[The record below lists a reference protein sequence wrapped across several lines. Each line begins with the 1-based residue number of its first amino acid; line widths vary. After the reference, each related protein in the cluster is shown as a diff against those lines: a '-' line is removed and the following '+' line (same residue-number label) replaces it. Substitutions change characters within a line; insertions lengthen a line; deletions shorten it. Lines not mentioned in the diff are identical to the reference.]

1 MNKNFLPQMLLK
13 FIITNILFSVII
25 FVFTGCFTA
34 SVNKE
39 KLLQQE
45 KWSQQ
50 MVESHGLKDF
60 YTNRVLHEKLA
71 NTGWDY
77 VTGLIA
83 ISVLNAWERYPDKTE
98 YYAAVKAFADR
109 NTNADGSTII
119 NSTGESALG
128 PSNIDDLAA
137 GRIFFL
143 LYKEELKR
151 GNIKDAERYKNAA
164 TLIRNTLKYAHSRI
178 KEGQPGAG
186 GFYHKAVYPSQM
198 WLDGLYMGAPVYAQ
212 WQSAFGATDV
222 KDNQQSWSDI
232 ANQFKILH
240 RYTYNADKQLNY
252 HAWSAMPNDSNS
264 FWANKTEPYSGC
276 SKEFWGR
283 GMGWYFAALV
293 DVLEVMPN
301 NHPDYAALRSM
312 CNQVAAGLKRWQDKG
327 SGVWY
332 QLLQYDSTIK
342 GDGKGDIVN
351 GKTYNVGTAPN
362 YLEASCSSIFTYA
375 FFKGMRLGVLDKGR
389 YKLTAEKAYQGLL
402 KTFIRKQES
411 GIDII
416 QSCASA
422 GLGPAGNPSRTG
434 TINYYLCGTDVTVV
448 KNEGKAIGTF
458 ILASVE
464 YENYTQT
471 K

>member
-1 MNKNFLPQMLLK
+1 MNKSTFTQRLSR
-13 FIITNILFSVII
+13 IILS
-25 FVFTGCFTA
+25 TA
-34 SVNKE
+34 VAITCGFATAYSQPAQSKS
-39 KLLQQE
+39 E
-45 KWSQQ
+45 KWSQK

-60 YTNRVLHEKLA
+60 YTNKVLHEKLS

-83 ISVLNAWERYPDKTE
+83 ISVLKAWEQYPDKTE
-98 YYAAVKAFADR
+98 YYTAVKAFADR
-109 NTNADGSTII
+109 NTKPDGSMVID
-119 NSTGESALG
+119 SKGESALG
-128 PSNIDDLAA
+128 ASNIDDLAA
-137 GRIFFL
+137 GRIFFT

-151 GNIKDAERYKNAA
+151 GNGKDAARYKNAA
-164 TLIRNTLKYAHSRI
+164 TLIRNKLKFEHARI
-178 KEGQPGAG
+178 KEGLPGAG
-186 GFYHKAVYPSQM
+186 GFYHKAAYPNQM
-198 WLDGLYMGAPVYAQ
+198 WLDGLYMGAPVYAL
-212 WQSAFGATDV
+212 WQFSFGAVDP

-232 ANQFKILH
+232 ASQFKTLH

-252 HAWSAMPNDSNS
+252 HAWSATPNDANS
-264 FWANKTEPYSGC
+264 FWANKSAPYLGC

-293 DVLEVMPN
+293 DVLEIMPR
-301 NHPDYAALRSM
+301 NHPDYAAIRS
-312 CNQVAAGLKRWQDKG
+312 NLQQVAAGLKRWQDKG

-332 QLLQYDSTIK
+332 QLLQYDSTRK
-342 GDGKGDIVN
+342 GDGKGDEVN

-375 FFKGMRLGVLDKGR
+375 FLKGMRLGLLDKAT
-389 YKLTAEKAYQGLL
+389 YQSTAEKAYKGLL
-402 KTFIRKQES
+402 QTFIRNQQE
-411 GIDII
+411 GVDII

-434 TINYYLCGTDVTVV
+434 TINYYLCGPDVSVV

-464 YENYTQT
+464 YENYVRS

>member
-1 MNKNFLPQMLLK
+1 MNKNFLLPKFLK
-13 FIITNILFSVII
+13 FIGSNSLIPAIVFI
-25 FVFTGCFTA
+25 FTGCFTA

-39 KLLQQE
+39 KLQQNE
-45 KWSQQ
+45 RWSQQ

-83 ISVLNAWERYPDKTE
+83 ISVLKAWEQYPNKAE

-119 NSTGESALG
+119 NSKGESALG

-137 GRIFFL
+137 GRIFFI

-151 GNIKDAERYKNAA
+151 GNSKDAQRYKNAA
-164 TLIRNTLKYAHSRI
+164 TLIRNKLKYEHSRI
-178 KEGQPGAG
+178 KEVLPGTG

-198 WLDGLYMGAPVYAQ
+198 WLDGLYMGAPVYAL
-212 WQSAFGATDV
+212 WQSAFGATDGN
-222 KDNQQSWSDI
+222 DNQQSWSDI

-240 RYTYNADKQLNY
+240 KYTYNAGKQLNY
-252 HAWSAMPNDSNS
+252 HAWSATPNDPNS
-264 FWANKTEPYSGC
+264 FWANKTGPYLGC

-293 DVLEVMPN
+293 DVLEVMPKG
-301 NHPDYAALRSM
+301 HPDYAATRTFY
-312 CNQVAAGLKRWQDKG
+312 NQVAAGLKRWQDKK

-351 GKTYNVGTAPN
+351 GKAYNIGTAPN

-375 FFKGMRLGVLDKGR
+375 FLKGMRLGLLNKGT
-389 YKLTAEKAYQGLL
+389 YKSTAEKAYQGLL
-402 KTFIRKQES
+402 KTFIRKQEA
-411 GIDII
+411 GVDII

-422 GLGPAGNPSRTG
+422 GLGPASNPSRTG
-434 TINYYLCGTDVTVV
+434 TINYYLCGSDVTVV

-464 YENYTQT
+464 YENYLRA